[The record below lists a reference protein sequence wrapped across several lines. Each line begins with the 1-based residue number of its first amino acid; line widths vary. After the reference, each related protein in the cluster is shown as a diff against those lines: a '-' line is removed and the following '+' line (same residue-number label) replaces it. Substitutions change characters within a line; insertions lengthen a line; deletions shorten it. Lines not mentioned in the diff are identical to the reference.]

1 MKSLISS
8 TLILLALYAQA
19 CCADE
24 QLTRFVVL
32 TSSHQT
38 DTAQYT
44 SVKPTLYMPIQ
55 DSQTGFVLFRG
66 LNRSESVNYS
76 GIKQNHISQN
86 YGMGFHHQ
94 ISNWMY
100 TQVVV
105 QSKEHSQQGSGY
117 ESMFYV
123 NLSF

>member
-19 CCADE
+19 TCADE

-38 DTAQYT
+38 DSGQYT
-44 SVKPTLYMPIQ
+44 SIKPTLLVPWQ
-55 DSQTGFVLFRG
+55 DSQSGFVLFRS
-66 LNRSESVNYS
+66 LNREQTINYS
-76 GIKQNHISQN
+76 GIKQNHNSQT
-86 YGMGFHHQ
+86 YGFGMHHRV
-94 ISNWMY
+94 NGWMY

-105 QSKEHSQQGSGY
+105 QSQQYSQQNGF
-117 ESMFYV
+117 ESMF
-123 NLSF
+123 NLSMSF

>member
-38 DTAQYT
+38 DTGQYT

-55 DSQTGFVLFRG
+55 DTQTGFVLFKG
-66 LNRSESVNYS
+66 LNRTESVVHS
-76 GIKQNHISQN
+76 HIKRSQN

-94 ISNWMY
+94 VNNWMY

-105 QSKEHSQQGSGY
+105 QSNEYSQQSSGY
-117 ESMFYV
+117 ESMLYV
-123 NLSF
+123 NLAF